1 MAPTVHHWCRTQ
13 DRIARSSGEAE
24 LKSACKGM
32 NEGLGLLHLANFL
45 LPQDT
50 WSLSLAVDAN
60 AAIGMVH
67 RQGAGDLKHLTV
79 RTLWVQEAVKETGT
93 TVLKVPRAIN
103 WSDALCSPRPVGGFE
118 VAMRHLS
125 LRDWLQKPPAA

>member
-1 MAPTVHHWCRTQ
+1 MHHWCRTQ
-13 DRIARSSGEAE
+13 DRVARSSGEAE

-45 LPQDT
+45 LPADT
-50 WSLSLAVDAN
+50 RRLELSIDAS

-79 RTLWVQEAVKETGT
+79 RTLWIQEAICDSGT
-93 TVLKVPRAIN
+93 TVLKVPRAVN
-103 WSDALCSPRPVGGFE
+103 WSDSLCSPRPEAGFE
-118 VAMRHLS
+118 RAMIRLN
-125 LRDWLQKPPAA
+125 LKDWQC